1 MAIPPNYNSWVHLR
15 RVIRQ
20 TQNDLVRRE
29 FRDLDGIEDSIDTP
43 RTSLR
48 QACLIGGNDSAKI
61 IQLKLFLFYVILRKA
76 KDLHPP
82 IYAVPE
88 KKAVLRRNRPQ
99 VKLYFLEDLVDIEF
113 GVPPVE
119 GEISFRLMSETN
131 DTLTRSKIEQ
141 LAIKIKNTFGSGNR
155 YVWRKGKN
163 MFSYSDWPLG
173 YQLQLLVRDRTDGRD
188 LAEKVLSLQ
197 NHTPDWSKA
206 NYAQNEDPLSA
217 YPYNP
222 GTEVV
227 LGETKKKYRRRPNV
241 DVRFTA
247 AFLFLAEH
255 PNPVVLYDSQLLY
268 KNPVVRS

>member
-1 MAIPPNYNSWVHLR
+1 M
-15 RVIRQ
+15 
-20 TQNDLVRRE
+20 RRE
-29 FRDLDGIEDSIDTP
+29 FQDLEGIDENINTP
-43 RTSLR
+43 RASLR
-48 QACLIGGNDSAKI
+48 QACLIRGDESAKI
-61 IQLKLFLFYVILRKA
+61 IDLKLYLFYIILRKA

-99 VKLYFLEDLVDIEF
+99 VKLYFLEDLTDVEF
-113 GVPPVE
+113 GTAPVE
-119 GEISFRLMSETN
+119 GEVSFRLMSET
-131 DTLTRSKIEQ
+131 TQSLTNSKIEQ
-141 LAIKIKNTFGSGNR
+141 LAFKIRDTFATGDR
-155 YVWRKGKN
+155 YVWRKGKH

-206 NYAQNEDPLSA
+206 NYSQNEEPLSA

-222 GTEVV
+222 GTEMI
-227 LGETKKKYRRRPNV
+227 LGEPKKKYRKRPNV

-247 AFLFLAEH
+247 AFLFLSEQ

-268 KNPVVRS
+268 KNPIVRST